1 MSCSLSVWRLIDVTL
16 LTGLVNTGLDN
27 RWTYPEQMRNE
38 GFRFAAIIA
47 AGMTAAMIAVAL
59 VWDLPMRDPD
69 GVASTYV
76 VLPFILLGA
85 VLLDI
90 VPRAAWRSRSVPRQI
105 PATVIAVARERWGF
119 RHVLFALAGLST
131 WYVSY
136 ATFRNLKSYVPE
148 VNGRLWDKELA
159 DLDRLLWLGHDP
171 AGVLH
176 QALGTGWAAHF
187 LSFVYVAWIAFVP
200 VSLAL
205 ALVWTRRTRA
215 GAWYVT
221 AIAVDWLLGVTVYY
235 LVPSLGPIY
244 SSPQSFAALPD
255 TWVTSLESDLWTDR
269 LAVMADPHN
278 ADRVQTIAAFASLHV
293 GIMVTATVMAYLLHL
308 ARPWRVLSWV
318 CLVLTVISTVY
329 WGWHF
334 FVDTIGG
341 AALGTAA
348 VWIAA
353 MGTGNHVGLR
363 PVLRHRD
370 PAQPSADRITS
381 A

>member
-1 MSCSLSVWRLIDVTL
+1 
-16 LTGLVNTGLDN
+16 
-27 RWTYPEQMRNE
+27 MRNE

-90 VPRAAWRSRSVPRQI
+90 VPRAAWRSRAVPRLI
-105 PATVIAVARERWGF
+105 PATVISVARERWGL
-119 RHVLFALAGLST
+119 RHVLFALGGLST
-131 WYVSY
+131 WYVTY

-159 DLDRLLWLGHDP
+159 DLDQLLWLGHDP
-171 AGVLH
+171 AQVLH

-187 LSFVYVAWIAFVP
+187 LSFIYVAWIAFVP

-244 SSPQSFAALPD
+244 SSPETFAALPD
-255 TWVTSLESDLWTDR
+255 TWVTSLEADLWTDR
-269 LAVMADPHN
+269 LAVMADPHH

-293 GIMVTATVMAYLLHL
+293 GIMVTATVMTYLLHL
-308 ARPWRVLSWV
+308 AKPWRVLSWV

-341 AALGTAA
+341 AALGAAA

-353 MGTGNHVGLR
+353 LGTGNHIGLR
-363 PVLRHRD
+363 PVLRQRD
-370 PAQPSADRITS
+370 AAQLSADRIAS
-381 A
+381 Q